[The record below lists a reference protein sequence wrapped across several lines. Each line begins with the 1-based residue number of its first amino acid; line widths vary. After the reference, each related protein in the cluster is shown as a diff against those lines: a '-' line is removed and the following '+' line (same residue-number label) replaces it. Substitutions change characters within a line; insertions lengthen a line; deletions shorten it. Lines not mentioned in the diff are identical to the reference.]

1 MTPEEI
7 KAIRLDAG
15 LSRAEFARLLE
26 VSPQSVSLWERGGCS
41 VNTFNERKILNTA
54 KKIKDKRILENVE
67 KLGTILDALADD
79 VAGRGVLKMELSW
92 INGQEVL
99 GDE

>member
-1 MTPEEI
+1 MSPEEI

-26 VSPQSVSLWERGGCS
+26 VSPQAVSTWERGGSS
-41 VNTFNERKILNTA
+41 VNAINERKILNTA

-79 VAGRGVLKMELSW
+79 VAGRGVLKIELSW
-92 INGQEVL
+92 ANE
-99 GDE
+99 

>member
-1 MTPEEI
+1 MSPEEI

-26 VSPQSVSLWERGGCS
+26 VSPQAVSTWERGTCS
-41 VNTFNERKILNTA
+41 VNSSNERKILNTA
-54 KKIKDKRILENVE
+54 KKIKDKRILENVK

-79 VAGRGVLKMELSW
+79 VAGRGVLKIELSW
-92 INGQEVL
+92 ANE
-99 GDE
+99 